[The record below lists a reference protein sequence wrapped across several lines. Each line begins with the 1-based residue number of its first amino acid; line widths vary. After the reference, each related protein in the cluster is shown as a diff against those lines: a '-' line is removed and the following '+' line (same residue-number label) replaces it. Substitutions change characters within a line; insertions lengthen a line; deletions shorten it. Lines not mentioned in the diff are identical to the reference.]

1 MRSALLGLGVILG
14 LAVTWGSAGCV
25 SEPAAPGD
33 EDAAGVVEGSGDIG
47 DAGNTADAGIVT
59 TGFASDLTPGA
70 AAGCTSGLVEA
81 AQGGNNFNPAFIG
94 SVTAAD
100 GQRVVVPAPVHD
112 GPAAVDVF
120 NNCTGPGDN
129 PDYLSQLETVVINED
144 GVEITGFIFGDNY
157 FELYVNGQF
166 VGRDPVGMTPFNSNV
181 VRFRAAYPMTYAVMG
196 VDWETHNGV
205 GMEYDSFNL
214 GDGGFIAYFSD
225 GNGTHGDW
233 RAETFYIAPLDDPS
247 CVRTAGG
254 RDSSFC
260 SQAVRPACAQ
270 DDPSSCKA
278 LHFPVPSNWTAP
290 EFDDAHWPHAIVWPA
305 ARVTGQRAYTGY
317 TQLFGDAEFVWTRNI
332 RLDNLV
338 LGRYTATGP
347 RR

>member
-1 MRSALLGLGVILG
+1 MRAVLLGFGIILG
-14 LAVTWGSAGCV
+14 LATISGSAGCV
-25 SEPAAPGD
+25 AAPTPPGAGD
-33 EDAAGVVEGSGDIG
+33 PVSDVGNAGDVADTSE
-47 DAGNTADAGIVT
+47 AGEVGTVT
-59 TGFASDLTPGA
+59 TGFASDLRPGA
-70 AAGCTSGLVEA
+70 APGCTSGLVEV
-81 AQGGNNFNPAFIG
+81 AQGGNNFNAANVGF
-94 SVTAAD
+94 VTSAD
-100 GQRVVVPAPVHD
+100 GQRIVVPGPIHD

-129 PDYLSQLETVVINED
+129 PDYLSQLETVVIDED
-144 GVEITGFIFGDNY
+144 GVEITAFIFGDNY

-181 VRFRAAYPMTYAVMG
+181 VRFKASYPMTYAVMG
-196 VDWETHNGV
+196 VDWGTHVGV
-205 GMEYDSFNL
+205 GLEYDAFNV

-260 SQAVRPACAQ
+260 SQATRPVCAQ
-270 DDPSSCKA
+270 NDPSSCQA
-278 LHFPVPSNWTAP
+278 LHFPVPSEWTAP
-290 EFDDAHWPHAIVWPA
+290 AFDDSHWPRAIVWPA
-305 ARVTGQRAYTGY
+305 ERVTGQRAYAGFTE
-317 TQLFGDAEFVWTRNI
+317 LFGDAEFLWTRNI